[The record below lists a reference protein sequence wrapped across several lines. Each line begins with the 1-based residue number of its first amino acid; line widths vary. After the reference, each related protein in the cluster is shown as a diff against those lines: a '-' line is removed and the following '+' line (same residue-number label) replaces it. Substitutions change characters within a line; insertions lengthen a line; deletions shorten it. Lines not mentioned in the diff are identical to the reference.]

1 MSTVF
6 SRFSEDVVVLEVAF
20 VIGNKGDVRMCC
32 FGLGDPL
39 IMPLKATRER
49 RKERKRSSKD
59 RKKRGKG
66 GREEGRRFMTVLI
79 CESPLWH
86 RSDDFAL
93 YTSFVPHRA
102 KYLLRA
108 LHVEPYERVFRNV
121 SNSFIASNLQSNASL

>member
-79 CESPLWH
+79 CESSCGTD
-86 RSDDFAL
+86 RARDFAL
-93 YTSFVPHRA
+93 DTSFVPHRA
-102 KYLLRA
+102 KYLLKT
-108 LHVEPYERVFRNV
+108 LHV
-121 SNSFIASNLQSNASL
+121 